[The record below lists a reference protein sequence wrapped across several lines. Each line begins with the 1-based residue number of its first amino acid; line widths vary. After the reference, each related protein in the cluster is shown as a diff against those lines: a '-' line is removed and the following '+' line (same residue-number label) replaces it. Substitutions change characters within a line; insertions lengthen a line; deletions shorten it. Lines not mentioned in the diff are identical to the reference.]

1 MSLDDTNIWTNSL
14 QIACYK
20 TSQIARLS
28 VFKAI
33 FFRNLKQIL
42 AKQTANLGH
51 EFSGAMQDLLHFSL
65 DSRNFE

>member
-1 MSLDDTNIWTNSL
+1 MIRTFEPIHSKLLAIKRLKLLD
-14 QIACYK
+14 
-20 TSQIARLS
+20 S
-28 VFKAI
+28 VFFKAI